1 MKESTG
7 RSKSDMAVQ
16 SAGEHHSGIGC
27 KCKKATCLVKFCECV
42 QARTSCGSMCKCFNC
57 GYGYRPNVVILPKV
71 APTNDREQLPDKSAD
86 SANSSRSRRPSFRIR
101 RLSKK
106 SFTYHS
112 ASKINLNSDD
122 GNPSSK
128 VEAKS
133 PSLKMLGVEDK
144 AQRSSQDQQEVEDKL
159 LARRDEH
166 VSTSTSAISTQI
178 EPTDSKDAHE
188 TRMRLEKERAK
199 HQEELLETEKEDV
212 LSKVN
217 KLEADMGTTIEEYD
231 VKIDNLN
238 TIFSKQIEGVN
249 REKDEIGDKLTTI
262 QDEHVWI
269 SSQLLSLQ
277 NEMLA
282 SKDSHEIQ
290 MRLEKQKSKQAI
302 DVLEA
307 DKAGAIARASKFEAD
322 IDATIKDYEAM
333 IGDLTLSYSNEI
345 EGVKTEKARA
355 EKKLSALQDEHARTI
370 QDLTTAQKE
379 LKAFKSTHEI
389 RVKMLESQIEQSTN
403 HMQMK
408 IKLLE
413 KELESMKAYRKYSNP
428 MFNQYIPPPKTS
440 SSVTIQGTSDDIS
453 ADSDAVE
460 EQASHVAQTPS
471 QMKIISGTGFV
482 DMDVFDGSSLSSA
495 CSSTSYDA

>member
-1 MKESTG
+1 
-7 RSKSDMAVQ
+7 
-16 SAGEHHSGIGC
+16 
-27 KCKKATCLVKFCECV
+27 
-42 QARTSCGSMCKCFNC
+42 
-57 GYGYRPNVVILPKV
+57 
-71 APTNDREQLPDKSAD
+71 
-86 SANSSRSRRPSFRIR
+86 
-101 RLSKK
+101 
-106 SFTYHS
+106 
-112 ASKINLNSDD
+112 
-122 GNPSSK
+122 
-128 VEAKS
+128 
-133 PSLKMLGVEDK
+133 
-144 AQRSSQDQQEVEDKL
+144 
-159 LARRDEH
+159 
-166 VSTSTSAISTQI
+166 
-178 EPTDSKDAHE
+178 
-188 TRMRLEKERAK
+188 MRLEKERAK

-238 TIFSKQIEGVN
+238 TIFPKQIEGVK
-249 REKDEIGDKLTTI
+249 REKDEIEDKLTTI

-307 DKAGAIARASKFEAD
+307 DKAGAIARASKFEAG

-460 EQASHVAQTPS
+460 EQASHVAQTPI
-471 QMKIISGTGFV
+471 QLKIISGTGFV